1 MTSILKGATMD
12 QSNASSG
19 TADSPLSALV
29 ENRELMMI
37 LSTSVALLIGC
48 VLMLLWRRSSSQKS
62 AKVSEFPKPL
72 VVKTELEPE
81 IDDGKKK
88 VTIFYGTQTGTAEGF
103 AKALAEEA
111 SVRYEKATFKV
122 VDLDDYAG
130 DDEEYEEKLK
140 KETLVF
146 LFLATYG
153 DGEPTDNAARF
164 YKWFTEGK
172 ERGEWL
178 QNLSYGVFGLGNRQY
193 EHFNKV

>member
-1 MTSILKGATMD
+1 MD

-72 VVKTELEPE
+72 VVKTDLEPE

-103 AKALAEEA
+103 AK
-111 SVRYEKATFKV
+111 VCR
-122 VDLDDYAG
+122 
-130 DDEEYEEKLK
+130 
-140 KETLVF
+140 
-146 LFLATYG
+146 
-153 DGEPTDNAARF
+153 R
-164 YKWFTEGK
+164 
-172 ERGEWL
+172 R
-178 QNLSYGVFGLGNRQY
+178 
-193 EHFNKV
+193 